1 MKTGNKQDYRCNK
14 VKKKGQQCA
23 SAAQLF
29 YHNNS
34 HKVSLFKT
42 SELHTCEENHPNQ
55 IAGVPL
61 KSRPMLADY
70 VSCGVK
76 PKKILE
82 KLRESNLP
90 VPKYGALCNFIRY
103 NIRNNKFNQT
113 TISLGQLEQ
122 WCIDNSEKIPD
133 DEDEPFVIDF
143 TTHYEEEEF
152 DDNDDVNDDT
162 NDDDFY
168 DKNYFRFFLT
178 TKRLIKIAAESKNMH
193 ADATYKLIWQ
203 GFPVLIPGT
212 TDANRK
218 FHPFGLAVCTCEKQK
233 DFEFIFQSVII
244 ALQKLNLPDIKPTVL
259 VADGS
264 DAIRNAFVEVFKC
277 TLLVMCWAHM
287 LRACKK
293 HLINITKELKEEI
306 IDDIK
311 TLQLSQSKEVFEAAT
326 KLFLKKHK
334 SEKEF
339 ITYFK
344 NEWVDTHDGWYE
356 GYAELT
362 PSTTNALESNNR
374 YIKDNGTLRSK
385 LDLSVFLNTAKQ
397 IVQNWSRDRNTND
410 INCIK
415 FAKEKNSSDLTL
427 KEWTQGFLWARTKK
441 EILSN
446 ENIHY
451 VPCHGD
457 SKINTAEL
465 SKYKNQSWTT
475 FNQFKKI
482 NFKFY
487 CVTMFNE
494 EWMKS
499 KCTCAN
505 YLKTYSCKHIIGI
518 ALRLKLCKAPA
529 AAKDI
534 QIGQKRK
541 RGRPKKS
548 LRGKALLVE

>member
-42 SELHTCEENHPNQ
+42 SELYTCEENHPNQ

-61 KSRPMLADY
+61 KSRPMIADY

-203 GFPVLIPGT
+203 GF
-212 TDANRK
+212 
-218 FHPFGLAVCTCEKQK
+218 Q
-233 DFEFIFQSVII
+233 
-244 ALQKLNLPDIKPTVL
+244 DIKPTVL

-344 NEWVDTHDGWYE
+344 NEWVDTHDD
-356 GYAELT
+356 
-362 PSTTNALESNNR
+362 STKAM
-374 YIKDNGTLRSK
+374 
-385 LDLSVFLNTAKQ
+385 
-397 IVQNWSRDRNTND
+397 
-410 INCIK
+410 
-415 FAKEKNSSDLTL
+415 
-427 KEWTQGFLWARTKK
+427 
-441 EILSN
+441 
-446 ENIHY
+446 
-451 VPCHGD
+451 
-457 SKINTAEL
+457 
-465 SKYKNQSWTT
+465 QS
-475 FNQFKKI
+475 
-482 NFKFY
+482 
-487 CVTMFNE
+487 
-494 EWMKS
+494 
-499 KCTCAN
+499 
-505 YLKTYSCKHIIGI
+505 
-518 ALRLKLCKAPA
+518 
-529 AAKDI
+529 
-534 QIGQKRK
+534 
-541 RGRPKKS
+541 
-548 LRGKALLVE
+548 